1 MTNEQP
7 KQEGDVTP
15 TGAVEVSE
23 EELDQAAGGVLI
35 GLLLP
40 AVQKTDSASLNYSKI
55 DTNLTGQ
62 KVAPTDAQSC
72 LNNKNPEL

>member
-1 MTNEQP
+1 MSNEQP
-7 KQEGDVTP
+7 EKQNEVTP
-15 TGAVEVSE
+15 KGAVEVSE
-23 EELDQAAGGVLI
+23 EDLDQAAGGVLI

-40 AVQKTDSASLNYSKI
+40 AVQKADSASLNYSKI
-55 DTNLTGQ
+55 DPNLAGQ